1 MRIKQLNPRLSN
13 QIAAGEVVERPASVV
28 KELVENALDANCT
41 TLDLDLEAGGTK
53 LIRVRDNGDGIYRE
67 DLTLAMSRHATSKIE
82 VVDDLEAIDTLGFRG
97 EALASIASIAKLT
110 MTSRRKAGGSLLS
123 AAEGSLLST
132 AEGSLLS
139 TAEGSLLEAA
149 EGSLPGTAEG
159 SLLEAAEGSLPGT
172 AEGSSESAWQVTV
185 GGSQMTPE
193 IMPSPHPVGTTVEVR
208 DLFYNTPARRK
219 FLRTEKTELQ
229 KIEEVLRKISLSH
242 QQVAINVSHNGKP
255 LRHFAAVASEA
266 DASRRVSAVFGK
278 SFMENAIYMER
289 EYEGDS
295 PGRRLQIRGWIGLPT
310 YSRSQADQQYFYVN
324 GRSIRDKLVS
334 HAIKQAYQDVLFH
347 GRHPVFALFLS
358 IDPKLVDVNVHPTKH
373 EVRFRDS
380 QQVHGFL
387 FKSIYSA
394 LADVR
399 PASDD
404 GLSDTMQLARLQADD
419 SNQRVPTQGYMPLTS
434 NSPSGGSLP
443 LQSGFSSSKGLG
455 GSGIREQLNQYGN
468 LIRVGESEQV
478 PEGLPSTDDESIPP
492 LGYAV
497 AQIHGVYILSQNTN
511 GLVIVDMHAA
521 HERITYEHMKRASDS
536 EGMKKQPLL
545 VPLSLSLSEKECTVA
560 MEFRVQLDS
569 LGFELQQASEESL
582 VVRSIPAIL
591 AKSDVEGLVKD
602 VISDLVELG
611 SSNRIQQHRDEL
623 LSTMACHGSVR
634 ANRRLTIPEMN
645 GLLRDMEETERS
657 GQCNHGRPT
666 WTEMSM
672 HALDSLFLR
681 GQ

>member
-28 KELVENALDANCT
+28 KELVENALDAHCSRI
-41 TLDLDLEAGGTK
+41 DLDLEAGGTR

-110 MTSRRKAGGSLLS
+110 MTSCRRDATDAG
-123 AAEGSLLST
+123 
-132 AEGSLLS
+132 
-139 TAEGSLLEAA
+139 
-149 EGSLPGTAEG
+149 
-159 SLLEAAEGSLPGT
+159 
-172 AEGSSESAWQVTV
+172 ESAWQVTV
-185 GGSQMTPE
+185 GGNLMTPE
-193 IMPSPHPVGTTVEVR
+193 VIPAAHPVGTTVEVK

-219 FLRTEKTELQ
+219 FLRTEKTELS

-242 QQVAINVSHNGKP
+242 QDVTINVSHNGKQ
-255 LRHFAAVASEA
+255 LRHFSAVGGDSDVE
-266 DASRRVSAVFGK
+266 RRIGAVFGK
-278 SFMENAIYMER
+278 GFMESAIYMER
-289 EYEGDS
+289 EYEGDA
-295 PGRRLQIRGWIGLPT
+295 PGRKLSIRGWIGLPT

-347 GRHPVFALFLS
+347 GRHPVYALFLT
-358 IDPKLVDVNVHPTKH
+358 IDPRLVDVNVHPTKH

-387 FKSIYSA
+387 FKSIYAA

-399 PASDD
+399 PATD
-404 GLSDTMQLARLQADD
+404 GND
-419 SNQRVPTQGYMPLTS
+419 SYSAGITAAGGMAGSSVFGDQSLPTQGYMPLTS
-434 NSPSGGSLP
+434 GSASHGSA
-443 LQSGFSSSKGLG
+443 QFSSAFQTSQAGAG
-455 GSGIREQLNQYGN
+455 NTIREQLNQYGN
-468 LIRVGESEQV
+468 LLNVREGEVV
-478 PEGLPSTDDESIPP
+478 PEGLPKTNDDSIPP

-545 VPLSLSLSEKECTVA
+545 VPLSLALSEKECVVA
-560 MEFRVQLDS
+560 MDFRDDLDS
-569 LGFELQQASEESL
+569 F
-582 VVRSIPAIL
+582 
-591 AKSDVEGLVKD
+591 
-602 VISDLVELG
+602 
-611 SSNRIQQHRDEL
+611 
-623 LSTMACHGSVR
+623 
-634 ANRRLTIPEMN
+634 RL
-645 GLLRDMEETERS
+645 
-657 GQCNHGRPT
+657 
-666 WTEMSM
+666 
-672 HALDSLFLR
+672 
-681 GQ
+681 

>member
-28 KELVENALDANCT
+28 KELVENALDAHCT
-41 TLDLDLEAGGTK
+41 RMDLDLEAGGTK
-53 LIRVRDNGDGIYRE
+53 LIRIRDNGNGIYRE

-97 EALASIASIAKLT
+97 EALASIASIAKVT
-110 MTSRRKAGGSLLS
+110 MTSRR
-123 AAEGSLLST
+123 
-132 AEGSLLS
+132 
-139 TAEGSLLEAA
+139 EAA
-149 EGSLPGTAEG
+149 SDTATDEDD
-159 SLLEAAEGSLPGT
+159 T
-172 AEGSSESAWQVTV
+172 AWQVTV
-185 GGSQMTPE
+185 GGSLMTPE
-193 IMPSPHPVGTTVEVR
+193 VVPAPHPVGTTVEVK

-242 QQVAINVSHNGKP
+242 QQVTINVSHNGKQ
-255 LRHFAAVASEA
+255 LRHFAAVDDGS
-266 DASRRVSAVFGK
+266 DAERRVGAVFGK
-278 SFMENAIYMER
+278 GFMENAIYMER
-289 EYEGDS
+289 EYEGDT
-295 PGRRLQIRGWIGLPT
+295 PGRRLSIRGWIGLPT

-324 GRSIRDKLVS
+324 GRTIRDKLVS
-334 HAIKQAYQDVLFH
+334 HAIKRAYQDVLFH

-387 FKSIYSA
+387 FKSIYGA

-399 PASDD
+399 PTTDEGYGHIAE
-404 GLSDTMQLARLQADD
+404 TMSMNSTLGGQGSSLQNA
-419 SNQRVPTQGYMPLTS
+419 PTQGYMPLTS
-434 NSPSGGSLP
+434 GSASQGALQSTSGYQAFGGVSGGNV
-443 LQSGFSSSKGLG
+443 
-455 GSGIREQLNQYGN
+455 REQLNNYGN
-468 LIRVGESEQV
+468 LLQV
-478 PEGLPSTDDESIPP
+478 SGDLTAPEGLPVTTDNSVPP

-497 AQIHGVYILSQNTN
+497 AQIHGVYILAQNTN

-521 HERITYEHMKRASDS
+521 HERITYEHMKRSSDS

-545 VPLSLSLSEKECTVA
+545 VPLSLSLSEKECAVA
-560 MEFRVQLDS
+560 MDFSDELAS

-582 VVRSIPAIL
+582 VVRSVPAIL
-591 AKSDVEGLVKD
+591 AKSDAEGLVKD

-666 WTEMSM
+666 WTELSM
-672 HALDSLFLR
+672 HALDALFLR

>member
-41 TLDLDLEAGGTK
+41 RIDLDLEAGGTK
-53 LIRVRDNGDGIYRE
+53 LIRVRDNGDGIYRG

-82 VVDDLEAIDTLGFRG
+82 VVDDLEAIDSLGFRG
-97 EALASIASIAKLT
+97 EALASIASISKLT
-110 MTSRRKAGGSLLS
+110 MTSRRKDAVD
-123 AAEGSLLST
+123 T
-132 AEGSLLS
+132 AD
-139 TAEGSLLEAA
+139 
-149 EGSLPGTAEG
+149 
-159 SLLEAAEGSLPGT
+159 
-172 AEGSSESAWQVTV
+172 SAWQVTV
-185 GGSQMTPE
+185 GGNLMTPE
-193 IMPSPHPVGTTVEVR
+193 VVPAPHPVGTTVEVR

-219 FLRTEKTELQ
+219 FLRTEKTELL

-242 QQVAINVSHNGKP
+242 QQVTINVSHNGKQ
-255 LRHFAAVASEA
+255 LRHFAAVSA
-266 DASRRVSAVFGK
+266 DADVERRISAVFGK
-278 SFMENAIYMER
+278 AFMENAIYMER
-289 EYEGDS
+289 EYEGDV
-295 PGRRLQIRGWIGLPT
+295 PGRKLSIRGWIGLPT

-358 IDPKLVDVNVHPTKH
+358 IDPRLVDVNVHPTKH

-387 FKSIYSA
+387 FKSIYAA

-399 PASDD
+399 PTTDEGYGSAADPAGIGGMAGVSIA
-404 GLSDTMQLARLQADD
+404 GMQ
-419 SNQRVPTQGYMPLTS
+419 NTPTQGYMPLTS
-434 NSPSGGSLP
+434 GQALQGTAPFGSAFQSTTGMSGGSV
-443 LQSGFSSSKGLG
+443 Q
-455 GSGIREQLNQYGN
+455 EQLNQYGN
-468 LIRVGESEQV
+468 LLRVGGDQSV
-478 PEGLPSTDDESIPP
+478 PEGLPETTDGSIPP

-521 HERITYEHMKRASDS
+521 HERITYEHMKRASDT

-560 MEFRVQLDS
+560 MDSRDELDS

-591 AKSDVEGLVKD
+591 AKSDAEGLVKD

-634 ANRRLTIPEMN
+634 ANRRLSIPEMN

-666 WTEMSM
+666 WTELSM

>member
-1 MRIKQLNPRLSN
+1 MSELIMRIKQLNPRLSN

-41 TLDLDLEAGGTK
+41 RLDVDLEAGGTK
-53 LIRVRDNGDGIYRE
+53 LIRIRDNGDGIYKE

-110 MTSRRKAGGSLLS
+110 MTSRRNDP
-123 AAEGSLLST
+123 T
-132 AEGSLLS
+132 D
-139 TAEGSLLEAA
+139 
-149 EGSLPGTAEG
+149 
-159 SLLEAAEGSLPGT
+159 
-172 AEGSSESAWQVTV
+172 SEQTAWQVTV
-185 GGSQMTPE
+185 GGNQMTPE
-193 IMPSPHPVGTTVEVR
+193 VVPAPHPVGTTVEVK

-242 QQVAINVSHNGKP
+242 QEVTINVSHNGKQ
-255 LRHFAAVASEA
+255 LRHFSAVSNDA
-266 DASRRVSAVFGK
+266 DAARRVSAVFGQG
-278 SFMENAIYMER
+278 FMEQAIYMER

-295 PGRRLQIRGWIGLPT
+295 PGRRLSIRGWIGLPT

-358 IDPKLVDVNVHPTKH
+358 IDPTLVDVNVHPTKH

-399 PASDD
+399 PMSDD
-404 GLSDTMQLARLQADD
+404 GSTISASPMGQGGISQQNIP
-419 SNQRVPTQGYMPLTS
+419 SQGYIPLTANGADGAS
-434 NSPSGGSLP
+434 APFSARF
-443 LQSGFSSSKGLG
+443 QSGQGV
-455 GSGIREQLNQYGN
+455 SGASVREELNQYGN
-468 LIRVGESEQV
+468 LIRVGENGAFAGGATGGMPEGQ
-478 PEGLPSTDDESIPP
+478 PEGLPETSDESIPP

-497 AQIHGVYILSQNTN
+497 AQIHGVYILAQNTN

-521 HERITYEHMKRASDS
+521 HERITYEHMKRVSDS

-545 VPLSLSLSEKECTVA
+545 VPLSLSLSEKECAVA
-560 MEFRVQLDS
+560 MDFRDELDT

-591 AKSDVEGLVKD
+591 AKSNVEGLVKD

-672 HALDSLFLR
+672 HSLDSLFLR

>member
-1 MRIKQLNPRLSN
+1 MRIKLLNPRLSN

-41 TLDLDLEAGGTK
+41 RLDVDLEAGGTK
-53 LIRVRDNGDGIYRE
+53 LIRVRDNGDGIYKE
-67 DLTLAMSRHATSKIE
+67 DLTLAMSRHATSKIA

-110 MTSRRKAGGSLLS
+110 MTSRRNDP
-123 AAEGSLLST
+123 T
-132 AEGSLLS
+132 D
-139 TAEGSLLEAA
+139 
-149 EGSLPGTAEG
+149 
-159 SLLEAAEGSLPGT
+159 
-172 AEGSSESAWQVTV
+172 SEQTAWQVTV
-185 GGSQMTPE
+185 GGHQMTPE
-193 IMPSPHPVGTTVEVR
+193 VVPAPHPIGTTVEVK

-242 QQVAINVSHNGKP
+242 QEVTINVSHNGKQ
-255 LRHFAAVASEA
+255 LRHFAAVSSDG
-266 DASRRVSAVFGK
+266 DAARRVSAVFGPG
-278 SFMENAIYMER
+278 FMEQAIYMER

-295 PGRRLQIRGWIGLPT
+295 PGRKLGIRGWIGLPT

-358 IDPKLVDVNVHPTKH
+358 IDPTLVDVNVHPTKH

-399 PASDD
+399 PATDD
-404 GLSDTMQLARLQADD
+404 GYGGAGSTIPGSAMGQSGVDQQ
-419 SNQRVPTQGYMPLTS
+419 NIPTQGYIPLTANHAVGGAPFS
-434 NSPSGGSLP
+434 TRFQSP
-443 LQSGFSSSKGLG
+443 QG
-455 GSGIREQLNQYGN
+455 GSGASVREQLNQYGN
-468 LIRVGESEQV
+468 LIRIGENETLSEGQ
-478 PEGLPSTDDESIPP
+478 PEGLPETSDESIPP

-497 AQIHGVYILSQNTN
+497 AQIHGVYILAQNTN

-521 HERITYEHMKRASDS
+521 HERITYEHMKRVSDT

-545 VPLSLSLSEKECTVA
+545 VPLSLTLSEKECVVA
-560 MEFRVQLDS
+560 MDSRDELDA

-582 VVRSIPAIL
+582 VVRSVPAIL
-591 AKSDVEGLVKD
+591 AKSNIEGLVKD